1 MVDYFT
7 QFSCVLDVGDADNA
21 AAALAIHAQMAID
34 LEADDD
40 IAIGFVAAV
49 SSDEPSSLWLTDD
62 DGHGEPEHVVA
73 FALRCAQAFNLSG
86 RWGFVW
92 ALTCS
97 RPRLDAYGGGG
108 RVLDLG
114 SRKSL
119 AWTDCS
125 QWLADQ
131 LVAAVPREES

>member
-49 SSDEPSSLWLTDD
+49 SSDAGLAD
-62 DGHGEPEHVVA
+62 PEAPVVV
-73 FALRCAQAFNLSG
+73 LSG
-86 RWGFVW
+86 DV
-92 ALTCS
+92 T
-97 RPRLDAYGGGG
+97 
-108 RVLDLG
+108 
-114 SRKSL
+114 
-119 AWTDCS
+119 
-125 QWLADQ
+125 
-131 LVAAVPREES
+131 